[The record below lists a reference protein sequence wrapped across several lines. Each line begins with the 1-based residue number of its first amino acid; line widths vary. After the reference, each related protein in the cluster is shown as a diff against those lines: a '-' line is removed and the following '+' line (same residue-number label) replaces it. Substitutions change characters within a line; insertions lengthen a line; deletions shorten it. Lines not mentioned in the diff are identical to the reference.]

1 MRFRKL
7 RIAFSAVCG
16 IACVLLF
23 ALWVRSYWQHDYLYQ
38 FNSNLYTGIESDW
51 GIVSFKQLD
60 FRVFPS
66 RRHAIEAWTLAVIP
80 PSAPDTNQ
88 HRFQWVWANMT
99 GMLQV
104 VVPHW
109 FLVVSTATLATVPWV
124 RRFNLRTLLIVMTLV
139 AAVLGLV
146 VYATK
151 E

>member
-1 MRFRKL
+1 
-7 RIAFSAVCG
+7 
-16 IACVLLF
+16 
-23 ALWVRSYWQHDYLYQ
+23 
-38 FNSNLYTGIESDW
+38 
-51 GIVSFKQLD
+51 
-60 FRVFPS
+60 
-66 RRHAIEAWTLAVIP
+66 
-80 PSAPDTNQ
+80 
-88 HRFQWVWANMT
+88 MT